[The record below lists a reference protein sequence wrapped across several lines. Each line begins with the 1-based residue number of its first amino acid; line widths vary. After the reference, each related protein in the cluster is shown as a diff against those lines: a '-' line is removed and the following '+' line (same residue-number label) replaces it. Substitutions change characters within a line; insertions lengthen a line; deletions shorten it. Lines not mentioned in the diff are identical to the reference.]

1 MVNSIC
7 RHGLFLTH
15 HESQHSQ
22 TSPTT
27 PNYSRQRHLRRYIHI
42 MNRNI
47 AAITILLLTGCSST
61 ESLSS
66 ASTEVAEIESAAQS
80 STTTVPAQTDDA
92 ATTSTVAD
100 RPAETSSTTTT
111 EPEPV
116 HLYGP
121 FTGDPSAEESDLAE
135 EVVTTFISVFRAT
148 SDHFFAEPPPRRPET
163 TEGIIG
169 SAAVIEQCTEPHS
182 GRYQLRAFL
191 VPYGDNIDMSHK
203 GFDDVV
209 AMLPTDTPLGSGV
222 VAFEQP
228 GSNRNY
234 ILLESFCFE
243 RNLLPES
250 THQGSVPDDWDWDWS
265 SLEPCC
271 QTSYIP
277 EELHES
283 TVHIDDLDL
292 TLFTTGESEPRTWV
306 FSSYGGFSL
315 RDGTIVLRL
324 EELGLQGACDVM
336 AQRQIDAGFISSFEV
351 GDICLSDR
359 EEGPY
364 EMSVI
369 IPLERLQRDLSGKD
383 VLLQFAKLLSNG
395 WFDFDVTPAEQFVEI
410 LRTGDAAL
418 PEYATQ
424 LRQGQFQ
431 VKFIVDGLGTA
442 HVSAFSA
449 YPTP

>member
-1 MVNSIC
+1 
-7 RHGLFLTH
+7 
-15 HESQHSQ
+15 
-22 TSPTT
+22 
-27 PNYSRQRHLRRYIHI
+27 
-42 MNRNI
+42 MNRSI
-47 AAITILLLTGCSST
+47 AALTILLLAGCSST

-66 ASTEVAEIESAAQS
+66 ASTEVTEIGSAAQS
-80 STTTVPAQTDDA
+80 STTTVPGQTDDM

-100 RPAETSSTTTT
+100 RPEETSSTTTT

-135 EVVTTFISVFRAT
+135 EVLTTFISVFRAT
-148 SDHFFAEPPPRRPET
+148 SDHFFTEPPPRRPET

-191 VPYGDNIDMSHK
+191 VPFGDNIDMSVK

-228 GSNRNY
+228 GSNRDY

-243 RNLLPES
+243 RDLLPES
-250 THQGSVPDDWDWDWS
+250 PHQGSVPDDWDWDWS

-277 EELHES
+277 KELHES

-292 TLFTTGESEPRTWV
+292 TLFTTGDSEPRTWV

-315 RDGTIVLRL
+315 RDGTMVLKL
-324 EELGLQGACDVM
+324 EELGLGGQGACDVM

-351 GDICLSDR
+351 GDTCLSDR
-359 EEGPY
+359 EDGPY

-383 VLLQFAKLLSNG
+383 VLLQFDRLLSNG
-395 WFDFDVTPAEQFVEI
+395 WFDFNVTPAEQFVEI

-418 PEYATQ
+418 PDYATH